1 MSYSCVSHSAD
12 LDGVASA
19 ILANFYLKTLHHGA
33 HVNVVFTSV
42 NGDAE
47 NAIISAIQDSSVIW
61 ITDLSFSNENFLS
74 DLFKFHPDKAI
85 HVFDHHASSQQAF
98 QNVSSCNAVLDISGN
113 KCATDLVYDYIKT
126 RIGCIPAEYC
136 DLVRYTHSIDLWIKD
151 EPQGER
157 LTEVI
162 QNLGAKETFNLLTQ
176 DISKIYLENFTPA
189 MQLCNKIS
197 DRNLS
202 KSSSLAFN
210 SVLEEKTD
218 TLGVVKAAFCYGCA
232 SEVGSALVQGEKAWV
247 GLIDMSRQELSF
259 RTNNETVNLTGIGAN
274 DIAKFLG
281 GGGHPNAAGS
291 KCTKEI
297 LLGGPAI
304 LKQEMV
310 KIISKIKSKT

>member
-1 MSYSCVSHSAD
+1 MSFEIISHIAD

-19 ILANFYLKTLHHGA
+19 ILANFYFKTLYPGA
-33 HVNVVFTSV
+33 QVNITFTSV
-42 NGDAE
+42 NSGAE
-47 NAIISAIQDSSVIW
+47 NAIVSAIQDSSVIW
-61 ITDLSFSNENFLS
+61 ITDISFSNSNFLS
-74 DLFKFHPDKAI
+74 DLFRFNPDKAI
-85 HVFDHHASSQQAF
+85 YVFDHHASSQQAF
-98 QNVSSCNAVLDISGN
+98 QNISGCNVILDISGN

-126 RIGCIPAEYC
+126 RVDHIPTEYY
-136 DLVRYTHSIDLWIKD
+136 DLVRYAHSIDLWIKD

-157 LTEVI
+157 LTEVVQI
-162 QNLGAKETFNLLTQ
+162 LGAKKTFNILTQ
-176 DISKIYLENFTPA
+176 DISKVYLKNFTPA
-189 MQLCNKIS
+189 MQLCNEIS
-197 DRNLS
+197 INNLS

-218 TLGVVKAAFCYGCA
+218 TLGVVKAAFCFGCA
-232 SEVGSALVQGEKAWV
+232 SEVGSALVRGEKAWV

-274 DIAKFLG
+274 DIAEFLG

-297 LLGGPAI
+297 LLGGPTV